1 MRPPENELIY
11 DWNTAG
17 DVPRPQQPIEFDD
30 ETLRDGLQGPSVVS
44 PPLEDKVR
52 LLHLMD
58 KLGLHTADIGL
69 PGAGKHVVE
78 HVRRL
83 AQEIRDAK
91 LKITA
96 NCAARTIEADIRPVA
111 EIQQEVGIPIEVCT
125 FLGSSFIRMYAED
138 WTIDRLLRMTEEAVT
153 FAVRQGLQVM
163 YVTEDTTRAHPDHLR
178 AIYQTA
184 IRAGARRVCIA
195 DTVGHAT
202 PDGAANLV
210 RFIRGVVTEV
220 DPTVKIDWHG
230 HQDRGLGVIN
240 TIAAALAGADRL
252 HGCAIGIGE
261 RVGNTPMDTLLVNL
275 KLMGWIDNDLSA
287 LPEYC
292 ALVERSCGVP
302 VPVNYPIV
310 GRDAFRTGT
319 GVHAAAVIKA
329 FKKKDEWLVDRVYSG
344 VPASWV
350 GREQEIEVGPMCG
363 ESNVVFWLQRRGIE
377 PRPEIV
383 KAVFEA
389 AKTSDRLLTEDEIR
403 AVIRRAGVRTAV

>member
-1 MRPPENELIY
+1 MRPPDHELIY

-17 DVPRPQQPIEFDD
+17 NPPRPPQPIEFDD

-44 PPLEDKVR
+44 PAIEDKIR

-58 KLGLHTADIGL
+58 GLGLHTADIGL
-69 PGAGKHVVE
+69 PGAGPHVVA
-78 HVRRL
+78 HVKRL
-83 AQEIRDAK
+83 AQEIASAR

-96 NCAARTIEADIRPVA
+96 NCAARTHEADIRPVA

-138 WTIDRLLRMTEEAVT
+138 WSVDRLLRMTEEAVS
-153 FAVRQGLQVM
+153 FAVKQGLTVM
-163 YVTEDTTRAHPDHLR
+163 YVTEDTTRAHPDHVKAL
-178 AIYQTA
+178 YQTA
-184 IRAGARRVCIA
+184 IRAGARRLCVA

-210 RFIRGVVTEV
+210 RFVRQAANEV

-261 RVGNTPMDTLLVNL
+261 RVGNTPMDQLLVNL

-287 LPEYC
+287 LGEYC
-292 ALVERSCGVP
+292 ELTSRATGVAI
-302 VPVNYPIV
+302 PVNYPIM

-319 GVHAAAVIKA
+319 GVHAAAIIKA
-329 FKKKDEWLVDRVYSG
+329 FRKKDEWLVDRVYSG
-344 VPASWV
+344 VPSSWV
-350 GREQEIEVGPMCG
+350 GREQEIEVGPMSG

-383 KAVFEA
+383 KAIFEA
-389 AKTSDRLLTEDEIR
+389 AKKSDRLLTEEEIQSLARPR
-403 AVIRRAGVRTAV
+403 AAV

>member
-403 AVIRRAGVRTAV
+403 AVIRRAGARTAV